1 MVPDLIP
8 KSVLFQIHVY
18 PNSVQL
24 ALLQCRAGPRMSS
37 SNIDTNQ
44 ILLLGPAQTHED
56 TPLDTL
62 SLASSAI
69 HSLSSEQRPHIQV
82 AFTKLLHRLILTT
95 NTLKQVVMC
104 TFA

>member
-1 MVPDLIP
+1 MPDLIP

-24 ALLQCRAGPRMSS
+24 ALLRCRAGPRTSS

-44 ILLLGPAQTHED
+44 ILLLGPSQTHED

-69 HSLSSEQRPHIQV
+69 HSLSSEQIPHIEV
-82 AFTKLLHRLILTT
+82 AFTKLLHRLILT